1 MGQYATA
8 ASALSDLADQETRFL
23 GKKKVHTTSL
33 KVRAERGKACLP
45 LFNKHGTV
53 RFFIVQT
60 LLSLAKLSAL
70 AGADDASEDF
80 VAQKNQ
86 QLYLTEVQITQRLQ
100 PASVKDKGNRS
111 NMPPCFA
118 WLTGC

>member
-1 MGQYATA
+1 M
-8 ASALSDLADQETRFL
+8 
-23 GKKKVHTTSL
+23 V
-33 KVRAERGKACLP
+33 
-45 LFNKHGTV
+45 V

-70 AGADDASEDF
+70 ASANDAEDF

-100 PASVKDKGNRS
+100 PASVKDKGNRAAACRLALRGS
-111 NMPPCFA
+111 RGVDA
-118 WLTGC
+118 I